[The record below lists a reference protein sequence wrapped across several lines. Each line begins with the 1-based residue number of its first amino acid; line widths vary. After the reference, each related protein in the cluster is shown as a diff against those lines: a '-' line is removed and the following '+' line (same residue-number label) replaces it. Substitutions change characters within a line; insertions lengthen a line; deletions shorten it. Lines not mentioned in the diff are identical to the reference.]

1 MKSKR
6 LLLTLTF
13 TVLLCLVFA
22 VPASAES
29 KAINIGD
36 PVYGSFTDDI
46 RTLEYTFEVP
56 ESGKLEI
63 ALYNGLSD
71 KFESCLS
78 GPGWG
83 EFNHTV
89 QPGSNLDAYEVA
101 PGQYALKC
109 RSYFYS
115 SPGDFNFS
123 LKFTPSGETYTAP
136 NESINLVRKSA
147 ALPFKKKVKGHLAI
161 NDKEDWYKV
170 DLPSSGKLTVDIH
183 SDADLLDF
191 GIRDAEENVTEG
203 HLQDVGVLKG
213 DQTETIELTKG
224 TYYIYFNEGDSNFNG
239 TAIHGNYSFRLTFK
253 ASGETYQYENNSV
266 NLVRK
271 KAAIPL
277 ATTIKGHIAENDFVD
292 YFKVKIPKT
301 GKYTLKIVSQ
311 VEEGEFRLLDK
322 NEQYVEDYYL
332 TKGTAIYTLS
342 LKKGTYYLCAGNGH
356 YGNYSFR
363 ITPKSVSL
371 SKVKKA
377 EKSFKVTWKK
387 GTGDGYQIQYSTN
400 KNFTKNVKKKTIK
413 DVKTTSTTIKKL
425 KSGKTYYVRIRS
437 FVKGSDGKKVWS
449 NWSQAKSVKPL

>member
-1 MKSKR
+1 M
-6 LLLTLTF
+6 
-13 TVLLCLVFA
+13 
-22 VPASAES
+22 
-29 KAINIGD
+29 
-36 PVYGSFTDDI
+36 
-46 RTLEYTFEVP
+46 
-56 ESGKLEI
+56 
-63 ALYNGLSD
+63 
-71 KFESCLS
+71 
-78 GPGWG
+78 
-83 EFNHTV
+83 
-89 QPGSNLDAYEVA
+89 
-101 PGQYALKC
+101 
-109 RSYFYS
+109 
-115 SPGDFNFS
+115 
-123 LKFTPSGETYTAP
+123 
-136 NESINLVRKSA
+136 
-147 ALPFKKKVKGHLAI
+147 KGHLAI

-170 DLPSSGKLTVDIH
+170 ELPSSGKLTIDIH

-203 HLQDVGVLKG
+203 HLQDVGVYKG
-213 DQTETIELTKG
+213 DQAETIELTKG
-224 TYYIYFNEGDSNFNG
+224 TYYIYFNEGDSHFNG

-342 LKKGTYYLCAGNGH
+342 LKKGTYYLCTGNGS
-356 YGNYSFR
+356 YGNFSFR

-449 NWSQAKSVKPL
+449 NWSQAKSVKTL